1 MSDTRQRHLGQLYE
15 KEQRAQVLALKI
27 RDLRERLNHLTDP
40 HRSADKV
47 ETSRMRMLIDDW
59 QAAETEFDQL
69 IREAA
74 ALRDELGMPRYDI
87 R

>member
-1 MSDTRQRHLGQLYE
+1 MSETRQRHLGQLYE

-27 RDLRERLNHLTDP
+27 RDIRERLNQLTDP

-59 QAAETEFDQL
+59 QAAEVEFDQL
-69 IREAA
+69 IKEAA
-74 ALRDELGMPRYDI
+74 ALRDELGMPRYEI

>member
-1 MSDTRQRHLGQLYE
+1 MSETRQRHLGQLYE
-15 KEQRAQVLALKI
+15 KEQRAQLLALKI
-27 RDLRERLNHLTDP
+27 RDLRERLNQLTDP

-47 ETSRMRMLIDDW
+47 ETSRLRMLIDDW

-69 IREAA
+69 TKEAA
-74 ALRDELGMPRYDI
+74 ALRDELGMPRYEI

>member
-1 MSDTRQRHLGQLYE
+1 MSETRQRHLGQLYE
-15 KEQRAQVLALKI
+15 KEQRAQLLALKI
-27 RDLRERLNHLTDP
+27 RDLRERLNQLTDP

-47 ETSRMRMLIDDW
+47 DTSRMRMLIDEW

-69 IREAA
+69 TKEAA
-74 ALRDELGMPRYDI
+74 ALRDELGMPRYEI